1 MSPILGIWASQNYPR
16 STTAYE
22 SIATVIVGSGGSSA
36 ITFSSIPSTFTHLQL
51 RLIGRT
57 DYGTTG
63 PTNMFIQL
71 NGDTGSNYTTHNV
84 RGNGSSAAATGDA
97 NIPFGYMQDAFPTA
111 GNTASV
117 FGAAIFDILD
127 YTNTNKYKTIRNLY
141 GVDING
147 SGTVGLAGYL
157 WQNTAAINSITFAPT
172 VGGTN
177 LVQYS
182 HAALY
187 GIKGA

>member
-16 STTAYE
+16 ITTAYE
-22 SIATVIVGSGGSSA
+22 SIATTTVGSGGSSA

-97 NIPFGYMQDAFPTA
+97 NLSFGYMQDAFPTA

-147 SGTVGLAGYL
+147 SGTVGLASYL
-157 WQNTAAINSITFAPT
+157 WRNTAAVTSLTFYPG
-172 VGGTN
+172 VGATN

-187 GIKGA
+187 GIRG